1 MEWDDFKLSWRR
13 DTCRLREL
21 SFPSYTEL
29 SFVWASCLSWKH
41 FVYLVN
47 SLFVCFCFRLLFCCV
62 LNKTA

>member
-29 SFVWASCLSWKH
+29 SFVWASCLSSKH
-41 FVYLVN
+41 FVYLVK
-47 SLFVCFCFRLLFCCV
+47 SLFVFAFVFCFAVF
-62 LNKTA
+62 